1 MFFMRKR
8 PEPKGTYALKK
19 WETALL
25 MALCLF
31 FLSGLLSCR
40 TQRDLAGGLVRL
52 HVIANSDSRADQAA
66 KLQMRDRVLAVLSP
80 ALEGCASREDAVDI
94 IQEHIPDLEALGD
107 VAVTLGTERYPTRD
121 YDTFSLPAGEYL
133 SLRVV
138 MGAGQGRN
146 WWCVVF
152 PPLCTEALAEPA
164 EDVFQ
169 ALPGD
174 SAGLITRESGY
185 VIRFRLV
192 EWWNDLAQW
201 LDDTL
206 KNY

>member
-80 ALEGCASREDAVDI
+80 A
-94 IQEHIPDLEALGD
+94 LEALGD